1 MCVSLVQCRQENI
14 KWIKNNRWPHS
25 LTKRDILS
33 NKLFC
38 WCAGSCLLKQN
49 MSLEWVYVLLSW
61 SVYCMCESS
70 PQMRCLRS
78 FLLVSWCPLISWR
91 CRRFQNGAG
100 GSGISFYCHD
110 NDSDT
115 LAPSNSDQPLY
126 GNRNAI
132 SPAAVTDNPLWKWK
146 VPKWFSI
153 QARLRGQ
160 QPIKVGAAE
169 QCHPKDLR
177 LSLNTNIK

>member
-1 MCVSLVQCRQENI
+1 MCWFMPVAASVNKVLNVFVCVSACECV
-14 KWIKNNRWPHS
+14 
-25 LTKRDILS
+25 
-33 NKLFC
+33 LFEC
-38 WCAGSCLLKQN
+38 K
-49 MSLEWVYVLLSW
+49 
-61 SVYCMCESS
+61 SS
-70 PQMRCLRS
+70 PRS
-78 FLLVSWCPLISWR
+78 FLLVSWCPLISWC
-91 CRRFQNGAG
+91 CRGFQNGAS
-100 GSGISFYCHD
+100 GSGISFHCHD

-132 SPAAVTDNPLWKWK
+132 SPAAATDNPLREWK
-146 VPKWFSI
+146 VPKWLSI

-177 LSLNTNIK
+177 LSLNTHIKQYQVAVFSLLQRTSNPLNYLFPYRPDSFGGIGSLR